1 MHAPIFA
8 TRCLSSSAPS
18 EYKEIKAY
26 HATAEAQPTRRTK
39 ENLWESMGMAKEDG
53 CMFSGHLE
61 SSGCSYAYMA
71 EVVFIQQRHAAVY
84 PAAAS
89 CNALHWELLQQQERG
104 LCATT
109 ALECA
114 VHSAATRP
122 SAFRIT
128 GSV

>member
-1 MHAPIFA
+1 MN
-8 TRCLSSSAPS
+8 
-18 EYKEIKAY
+18 AY
-26 HATAEAQPTRRTK
+26 HATAEAQPSRRTK

-89 CNALHWELLQQQERG
+89 CNALHWELLQQQAGCVLRQLWSVLCTPQQQG
-104 LCATT
+104 LPHYRFC
-109 ALECA
+109 L
-114 VHSAATRP
+114 VNQ
-122 SAFRIT
+122 
-128 GSV
+128 